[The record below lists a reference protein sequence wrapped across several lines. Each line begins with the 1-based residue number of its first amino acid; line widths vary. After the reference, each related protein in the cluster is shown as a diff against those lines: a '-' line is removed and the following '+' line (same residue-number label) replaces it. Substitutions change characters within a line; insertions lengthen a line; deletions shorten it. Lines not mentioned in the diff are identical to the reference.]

1 MNATL
6 LYPAQCF
13 LGEGP
18 FWHAGRESCF
28 WVDIE
33 NRRLFEYPWSALL
46 RETGMARQSP
56 PPGAATVWQ
65 FDRRANPI
73 LPDQNSRA
81 PPGMQG
87 RGHLFQ
93 LPHARVQMPV
103 QLDKNLPPPP
113 FIECCT

>member
-33 NRRLFEYPWSALL
+33 NRRLFEYPWQTPTPETTNVLPTPSAEIGLAE
-46 RETGMARQSP
+46 RTP
-56 PPGAATVWQ
+56 PPAAATVWQ
-65 FDRRANPI
+65 FDRRVSLI
-73 LPDQNSRA
+73 LPSQQHRLVL
-81 PPGMQG
+81 GMQG
-87 RGHLFQ
+87 GDRKS
-93 LPHARVQMPV
+93 VV
-103 QLDKNLPPPP
+103 
-113 FIECCT
+113 

>member
-65 FDRRANPI
+65 FDRRGRLIPPHKNGPPPLRLPGGAAVVEPSNGEAQI
-73 LPDQNSRA
+73 LRHNY
-81 PPGMQG
+81 
-87 RGHLFQ
+87 
-93 LPHARVQMPV
+93 
-103 QLDKNLPPPP
+103 KEPPPP
-113 FIECCT
+113 PCTD

>member
-65 FDRRANPI
+65 FDRRVSLL
-73 LPDQNSRA
+73 LPHK
-81 PPGMQG
+81 QG
-87 RGHLFQ
+87 RPPLRLQGGVAVFDPTFVRLQ
-93 LPHARVQMPV
+93 WRLQIRKKPSPHPCN
-103 QLDKNLPPPP
+103 DS
-113 FIECCT
+113 

>member
-65 FDRRANPI
+65 FDRRGIPLLPDKKSRPPLLLPGRVPLIFPTYGGLQLLAPI
-73 LPDQNSRA
+73 LE
-81 PPGMQG
+81 
-87 RGHLFQ
+87 
-93 LPHARVQMPV
+93 
-103 QLDKNLPPPP
+103 NL
-113 FIECCT
+113 

>member
-65 FDRRANPI
+65 FDRRGNP
-73 LPDQNSRA
+73 
-81 PPGMQG
+81 
-87 RGHLFQ
+87 
-93 LPHARVQMPV
+93 V
-103 QLDKNLPPPP
+103 LPPQKGPLLPRLPGWASFFHPPSPQSPYLPP
-113 FIECCT
+113 FHKNPPP